1 MVGCCVSFFVSLI
14 EVLRFGCAPVGVC
27 LALQVSTGW
36 KGFVCVCVKR
46 TVVAVSKETDSLTER
61 KKRIEEDKTNGE
73 EGVASRMQLPG
84 HQMWIARMCQ
94 WCKAHAHDAG
104 GTVWVRRIRDPRDAG
119 HWPIHPTAD
128 GSKHQIVT
136 QQTDQLSAARWC
148 AGFPLQWP
156 WHAGERAA
164 RISESLIFLE
174 LAIVIERILLLLNN
188 VGVVVYGNA
197 TYRCHQRM
205 ERLVKQTPRK
215 PLCLLTWTFSQV
227 ISWSLSIPLLISLSS
242 FAGIEKINADPFLG
256 VCVCGLLVSQMMTS
270 KSWLIR
276 FLIGLT

>member
-1 MVGCCVSFFVSLI
+1 
-14 EVLRFGCAPVGVC
+14 
-27 LALQVSTGW
+27 
-36 KGFVCVCVKR
+36 
-46 TVVAVSKETDSLTER
+46 
-61 KKRIEEDKTNGE
+61 
-73 EGVASRMQLPG
+73 
-84 HQMWIARMCQ
+84 
-94 WCKAHAHDAG
+94 
-104 GTVWVRRIRDPRDAG
+104 
-119 HWPIHPTAD
+119 
-128 GSKHQIVT
+128 
-136 QQTDQLSAARWC
+136 
-148 AGFPLQWP
+148 
-156 WHAGERAA
+156 
-164 RISESLIFLE
+164 LE